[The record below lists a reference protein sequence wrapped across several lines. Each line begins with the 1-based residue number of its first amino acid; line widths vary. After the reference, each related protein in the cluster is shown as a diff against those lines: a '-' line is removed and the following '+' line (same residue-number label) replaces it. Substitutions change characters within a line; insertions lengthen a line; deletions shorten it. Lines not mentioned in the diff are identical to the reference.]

1 MHGAMA
7 RQPRRAP
14 GYLETLSLQRHEAI
28 DGICNARTEYFGR
41 GRLWFPTVTL
51 PRSPLLLPSPHEP
64 QHSCPSN
71 PGSRQNCWK
80 RSSTRPATIPGP
92 YAISRS
98 RASRLYP
105 GLESVSS
112 AALSSG
118 RCNSSRNP
126 ACSSTHVRGFFHSS
140 RKSLSPFSFLT
151 ITPSPTSAFL
161 MFSPSISSPDFQT
174 CVHGQWRQKYCVLAG
189 LHCRSTTLPSGATGY
204 MVVTLTV
211 WSYHVSGFVINRTS
225 GDLFQHSPASIASP
239 VTASSSIQANSSPS
253 SRPPCPRTS
262 DRYLF
267 RL

>member
-1 MHGAMA
+1 MHGAMV

-71 PGSRQNCWK
+71 PGSRQKCWK

-92 YAISRS
+92 YAVSRS
-98 RASRLYP
+98 HASRSYP

-118 RCNSSRNP
+118 QCNSSGHP
-126 ACSSTHVRGFFHSS
+126 PTSSTHVRGFLLSS
-140 RKSLSPFSFLT
+140 GKSPSPFSFLT

-161 MFSPSISSPDFQT
+161 MLSLSISSPDSQT
-174 CVHGQWRQKYCVLAG
+174 YVHGQWRQKACHSPSSL
-189 LHCRSTTLPSGATGY
+189 LRWRSTSLPFGVTAYT
-204 MVVTLTV
+204 VVTSRV
-211 WSYHVSGFVINRTS
+211 WSYHVSCFIANRTS
-225 GDLFQHSPASIASP
+225 EDSSQHSPASIASL
-239 VTASSSIQANSSPS
+239 VTTSASIQRNSCPS
-253 SRPPCPRTS
+253 
-262 DRYLF
+262 
-267 RL
+267 